1 MLSAVRESG
10 GTGVAVSDAAA
21 VEASLR
27 LARGDGPEAS
37 VTAAVALAGA
47 VELADRGVF
56 GPDDDVVVINT
67 GAGCKTHAALGEA
80 AEAGG
85 AGFDA

>member
-10 GTGVAVSDAAA
+10 GTGVAVSDEAA

-27 LARGDGPEAS
+27 LARNGGPEAS

-47 VELADRGVF
+47 VDLADRGVF